1 MWIRYAYIKNELDK
15 LISYVGDRKEIT
27 SYDLEQLTSSQ
38 TINQIF
44 IMLDA
49 IARKQRD
56 KVLTLYYDLIEL
68 KESPF
73 GILALLMNNVISCFK
88 LKIWMISAKIM
99 EQSQRR

>member
-1 MWIRYAYIKNELDK
+1 M
-15 LISYVGDRKEIT
+15 
-27 SYDLEQLTSSQ
+27 
-38 TINQIF
+38 IF

-73 GILALLMNNVISCFK
+73 GILALLARQCNQLLQV
-88 LKIWMISAKIM
+88 KIWMISARIM